1 MRAAAAGP
9 DGMPGV
15 RGDGAG
21 GMTAAT
27 VVRPKRR
34 IFPGS
39 YDQVRQVR
47 LFVTRVLDGCPVA
60 DQAVLLAS
68 ELAANAIAHTASGQ
82 GGTFVVNVYR
92 GETRLMVTVRDDG
105 SDQAPAV
112 QPGGE
117 VTESG
122 YGLGLVE
129 LMAHG
134 WGHCGGSRS
143 RVVWFMLEW
152 KPNP

>member
-1 MRAAAAGP
+1 M
-9 DGMPGV
+9 

-21 GMTAAT
+21 RMTAAV

-47 LFVTRVLDGCPVA
+47 LFVTRVLDGCPAA
-60 DQAVLLAS
+60 DEAVLLAS
-68 ELAANAIAHTASGQ
+68 ELAANAITHTASGQ
-82 GGTFVVNVYR
+82 GGKFVVNVYR
-92 GETRLMVTVRDDG
+92 GDTRLMVTVRDNG

-112 QPGGE
+112 QSRGE
-117 VTESG
+117 VAESG

-134 WGHCGGSRS
+134 WGHCGGPRS
-143 RVVWFMLEW
+143 RVVWFTLEW
-152 KPNP
+152 KTNR

>member
-1 MRAAAAGP
+1 
-9 DGMPGV
+9 V
-15 RGDGAG
+15 RGHGVC
-21 GMTAAT
+21 GMTTAT

-47 LFVTRVLDGCPVA
+47 LFVTRVLEGCPVA
-60 DQAVLLAS
+60 DEAVLLAS
-68 ELAANAIAHTASGQ
+68 ELATNAIAHTASGRS
-82 GGTFVVNVYR
+82 GKFVVNVYR
-92 GETRLMVTVRDDG
+92 DDTRLMVTVRDDG

-112 QPGGE
+112 RPGGE
-117 VTESG
+117 IAESG

-134 WGHCGGSRS
+134 WGHCGGSQC
-143 RVVWFMLEW
+143 RVVWFILEW
-152 KPNP
+152 KQGC